1 MVTPKL
7 EDSKQSQPRTK
18 VMLLDD
24 EQLVTE
30 SIKTFLE
37 LETEYEIFD
46 FQSPIKALQM
56 LQTAPVDVVIADFM
70 MPDLDGLE
78 FLGEVK
84 RLHPDAIRILLTGYA
99 HKDNSIKA
107 INEVGLYQYIEKPW
121 DNEQLK
127 LVIRNGLAN
136 KSLKE
141 ILQDKIRE
149 LDKVLLQRDTLAQS
163 QETLQVEL
171 SLAKQLQERLLPHKF
186 PQANGISLAAKYLP
200 ALEIGGDFY
209 DFIPLANQR
218 LALLIA
224 DITGHGIQAAL
235 CTTLVKL
242 SFRDFKDSGAG
253 SGDILT
259 GMNETLIKILPKNIF
274 VAAMIITIDLKS
286 ARCVIANAGVP
297 YPFVLRRTKRELETV
312 FAHGVVLGVVRK
324 DLYKPGEEVTVELG
338 RKDCLIV
345 FTDGLSEIE
354 NENEQQLEGD
364 LLTQMILRQCES
376 SGSRFVDKLIKEA
389 REFSG
394 NRAWDDVTILAVE
407 AVG

>member
-7 EDSKQSQPRTK
+7 EDSKQPQPRPK
-18 VMLLDD
+18 VMVLDD
-24 EQLVTE
+24 EQVVTE
-30 SIKTFLE
+30 SIKTLLE
-37 LETEYEIFD
+37 LETDYEILD
-46 FQSPIKALQM
+46 FQSPIEALQM
-56 LQTAPVDVVIADFM
+56 LQTAPVDVVISDFM

-78 FLGEVK
+78 FLGKVK
-84 RLHPDAIRILLTGYA
+84 RLHPDAVLILLTGYA

-107 INEVGLYQYIEKPW
+107 INEIGLFHYIEKPW

-141 ILQDKIRE
+141 ILHDKIRK
-149 LDKVLLQRDTLAQS
+149 LDKVLLQRDTLAES
-163 QETLQVEL
+163 QETLQAEL
-171 SLAKQLQERLLPHKF
+171 SLARQLQEKLLPHEF

-200 ALEIGGDFY
+200 AMEIGGDFY

-242 SFRDFKDSGAG
+242 SFQDFKDSGAG

-259 GMNETLIKILPKNIF
+259 GMNETMIKILPKNIF
-274 VAAMIITIDLKS
+274 VAAMIVTIDLKS

-297 YPFVLRRTKRELETV
+297 HPIVLRRTKQKLEIV
-312 FAHGVVLGVVRK
+312 FAHGLVLGVARK

-338 RKDCLIV
+338 KKDCLIL

-354 NENEQQLEGD
+354 NENEEQLEAD
-364 LLTQMILRQCES
+364 LLTPLILRQSKS
-376 SGSRFVDKLIKEA
+376 SGSGFVDKLIKEA